1 MEKKFLDELHKYL
14 PTIQK
19 ELVKGGSSALT
30 KGEITLPQMFLL
42 QIVFEKNMCTMT
54 DLSKNIGITK
64 SAVTGLTDRLIRSK
78 LIARTRGIKDRRI
91 VIISL
96 TEKGKNLI
104 KKVLNEHQQMIKKAF
119 SPLTHKEQEIYLDL
133 IKKIYKGLVKK

>member
-1 MEKKFLDELHKYL
+1 MEKKFLDELNKYL

-19 ELVKGGSSALT
+19 KLIKGGSSALT
-30 KGEITLPQMFLL
+30 KGEITLPQMLLL

-54 DLSKNIGITK
+54 DLSKNMGITK

-96 TEKGKNLI
+96 TEKGKHLI
-104 KKVLNEHQQMIKKAF
+104 KKVINEHQQMIKEAF
-119 SPLTHKEQEIYLDL
+119 SPLTRKEREIYLDL